1 LGVYR
6 QGEFKNTIKIFWQ
19 KVRAENFS
27 QNVDKNFD
35 VSFSSTF
42 FVLSRF
48 RVFFR
53 DGSSKTLQK
62 TFYKK
67 NRVEK
72 FLQQIRPEVQNRLFL
87 EIFFITFLGVSR

>member
-1 LGVYR
+1 MSKT
-6 QGEFKNTIKIFWQ
+6 FPKIST
-19 KVRAENFS
+19 K
-27 QNVDKNFD
+27 KFD

-48 RVFFR
+48 RVFLS

-67 NRVEK
+67 IVSKSFYKK
-72 FLQQIRPEVQNRLFL
+72 FDQKPKTDFFS
-87 EIFFITFLGVSR
+87 IFFLITFLGVSR